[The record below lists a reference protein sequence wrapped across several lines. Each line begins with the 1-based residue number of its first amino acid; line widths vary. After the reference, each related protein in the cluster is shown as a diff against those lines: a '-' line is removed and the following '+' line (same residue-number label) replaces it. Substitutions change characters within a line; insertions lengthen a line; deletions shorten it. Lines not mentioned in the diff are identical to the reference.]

1 METSAVFVFMGVA
14 LLRQNQ
20 IECSSLRG
28 GTTKQSFMQEFFP
41 LKITCLQQTGFVG
54 WKSLHV
60 TTIFLCKG
68 AEKRSFDYAQDDR
81 KKKWRFRNCRI
92 PII

>member
-1 METSAVFVFMGVA
+1 METSAVFVFMGLA
-14 LLRQNQ
+14 FLRQNQ

-28 GTTKQSFMQEFFP
+28 GTTKQSFIQEFFP
-41 LKITCLQQTGFVG
+41 LKITSCSRQAS
-54 WKSLHV
+54 W
-60 TTIFLCKG
+60 
-68 AEKRSFDYAQDDR
+68 AEKVFSQRRFFYVRELKKRFFDYAQDDR

>member
-54 WKSLHV
+54 
-60 TTIFLCKG
+60 
-68 AEKRSFDYAQDDR
+68 
-81 KKKWRFRNCRI
+81 
-92 PII
+92 